1 MGKSK
6 LNVRLKL
13 NTADKAFEGLT
24 AEMFTPQQLVVQLWA
39 AVDIHLYFA
48 EPVSRKFGKSTHD
61 LEKNSAM
68 FLLFHDLF
76 MLY

>member
-1 MGKSK
+1 LGKSK

-61 LEKNSAM
+61 
-68 FLLFHDLF
+68 
-76 MLY
+76 